1 MHVVV
6 IICGLLRGSLL
17 NQALASPT
25 GYGDDHFKQLM
36 NALEELPT
44 SISAWPKSELCQTH
58 IRFCNDSLSAGK
70 PWAYKMFDSNARL
83 PAGLLMGNLVSFGN
97 YDECVDVVD
106 IHTDMAPPFSGKYC
120 LLTLTWINDTFIF
133 PNEIFNDVR
142 VPGSPRTLSLRW
154 GFCIPSTCGV
164 QDLVPGLQEHFDRDV
179 VVTLKDKDCHTKDEK
194 IYTTLDC
201 VAIAVFSA
209 FGIVVVLSTV
219 YDIMN
224 KGARRELL
232 LSFSLRLHGTKLLS
246 ADTSSDSLP
255 VLHGVRSLSMFWI
268 VLGHRYLINT
278 GGPVINKVFI
288 TSGWLL
294 KVAKCKNSSAERQ
307 TVSGGSDVRLQY
319 SRSWERMPLVNFRIA
334 VDTFLLLSGL
344 LVAYVFLKQ
353 MRRPD
358 ARFNIPLHYL
368 HRYIRLTPVI
378 AVLLLIQLSLMDHL
392 GSGPLWSGN
401 EFITDTCRENW
412 WAMLLYIQN
421 YYYGEQMCF
430 MHSWYLSVDMQLFWL
445 SPIFLYPLLRWPRKY
460 SLSVLAVATIAGLL
474 CTFVVNYVLELP
486 NGMTP
491 ELTPNWAA
499 WYRYIYV
506 KTHTRCAPWFIGL
519 GLGYLLHH
527 TRNRNLRL
535 TKLQISAGW
544 LFTAM
549 ALLGPLF
556 GLLPFQQPDYVFNN
570 LETSLYSGLHR
581 PVWALG
587 VAWLIFACVS
597 GYGGPVNSLL
607 SWKGFHPFSRLSYSI
622 YLVHYIFSLARHMTL
637 RTPLYFNDMDV
648 VTQFFGEFV
657 FTIILSAILS
667 LVFEFPFIAI
677 ERHIF
682 SRPTDGAKR
691 TAKAETINISKSQSA
706 E

>member
-6 IICGLLRGSLL
+6 IICVLLHGSLF

-25 GYGDDHFKQLM
+25 GYGDIHFKRLM

-58 IRFCNDSLSAGK
+58 IRFYNESLSAGK

-106 IHTDMAPPFSGKYC
+106 IHTDTAQFSGKYC
-120 LLTLTWINDTFIF
+120 LVTLTWINDTFIF
-133 PNEIFNDVR
+133 PNEMFNDVR

-164 QDLVPGLQEHFDRDV
+164 QDLVPGLQEHFDQDV
-179 VVTLKDKDCHTKDEK
+179 VVTLKVMDCHTKDEK
-194 IYTTLDC
+194 IYTSLDC
-201 VAIAVFSA
+201 VAITVLSA
-209 FGIVVVLSTV
+209 FGIVVVLSTG

-232 LSFSLRLHGTKLLS
+232 LSFSLRRHGAKLLS

-255 VLHGVRSLSMFWI
+255 ALHGVRSLSMFWI
-268 VLGHRYLINT
+268 VLGHQYQINT

-288 TSGWLL
+288 TSYL
-294 KVAKCKNSSAERQ
+294 
-307 TVSGGSDVRLQY
+307 
-319 SRSWERMPLVNFRIA
+319 RSWERMPLVNFLMA

-353 MRRPD
+353 MRKPD

-368 HRYIRLTPVI
+368 HRYIRLTPVL

-430 MHSWYLSVDMQLFWL
+430 IHSWYLSVDMQLFWL

-460 SLSVLAVATIAGLL
+460 SLSLLAVATIAGLL
-474 CTFVVNYVLELP
+474 CTFVVNYVLELH
-486 NGMTP
+486 NGITP
-491 ELTPNWAA
+491 ELTPDLAS
-499 WYRYIYV
+499 WYRYLYV

-519 GLGYLLHH
+519 GLGYLLYH

-544 LFTAM
+544 LLTAV

-556 GLLPFQQPDYVFNN
+556 GSLPFQQPDYVFNN

-581 PVWALG
+581 PVWTLG

-622 YLVHYIFSLARHMTL
+622 YLVHYIFSFARHLTL

-648 VTQFFGEFV
+648 VTQFFGELV

-677 ERHIF
+677 ERLIF

-691 TAKAETINISKSQSA
+691 TAKAETINISKNQSA
-706 E
+706 EEGNMNQAFTIDATDKSSRQSE